1 MKKQIDPSL
10 NSNDSEELLFGTGDE
25 PKKEQPPTVS
35 LKQQSNELN
44 TDIKEIIEYEPS

>member
-25 PKKEQPPTVS
+25 PKKEQPPTVN
-35 LKQQSNELN
+35 LK
-44 TDIKEIIEYEPS
+44 